1 MTTIGADLLLAASL
15 LVALLAA
22 TVQLSSAFVRRLAER
37 AAPRRR
43 LTALHDGAAAHW
55 RVRVAMYTV
64 LVASGVHAATQA
76 WHADHRE
83 RQRLADAQLADMA
96 GAQRMLSQR
105 LARLSTLAAHASP
118 DEPDYRDTLRA
129 GLHDARERAEDL
141 SRRVDELAADLGPDG
156 APLQVAAEQ
165 WHATRTRLWRR
176 IAELLE
182 AGPDLAPAV
191 EKALHADAE
200 LALDAAQAL
209 VDAVRAAADSRH
221 QEQVDR
227 AKVWAA
233 FTVLLMVTVAI
244 VMAEPAARAVR
255 RQYRRLATQSLA
267 LERLALVS
275 ELTSNLVIVTD
286 ETRRITWVNDAFA
299 RLTGHAPDE
308 ARGQEPVALLRGQRA
323 ASADTG
329 AAETAAARLLR
340 ALEAGHGVR
349 VTLAAQRRDG
359 GELWLDLDVQ
369 PLHGQTGERAGFVMV
384 GTDIT
389 ERRRALADQR
399 IAAIAF
405 DAGDAVVITDAR
417 QVILKV
423 NPAFTR
429 ITGYSEAEAVGQ
441 VTGRLL
447 RSGRH
452 DEAFY
457 RGLWAVL
464 QRDRHWQ
471 GEIWN
476 RRKNG
481 ELYPEWLSITA
492 VLDEDGQ
499 VANYVAVF
507 ADITQ
512 KKQAD
517 ETIHQL
523 AFYDPLTELPNRR
536 LMRDR
541 LGQALAHA
549 ARERRP
555 LAVLFID
562 LDHFKA
568 LNDTRGHDVGD
579 RLLQEV
585 AHRLRACVRA
595 ADTVARLGGDEFV
608 VILPDLSASPER
620 AAAEAEMVAE
630 KIRAALA
637 QPYPVDEQGWHC
649 TPSIGIALLAGEAA
663 DAEADEL
670 LKRADTAM
678 YEAKRCGR
686 NTIRF
691 FDPATHAA
699 MAERVAL
706 EADLRAAL
714 EREEFRLVYQVQVD
728 VNGSAM
734 GAEALLRWHHPRRG
748 VVPPADFIPLAEDT
762 DLIVPIGQ
770 WVLVSA
776 CRQLRRWAW
785 SDAARELTLAVN
797 VSARQFRQPDFVDRV
812 RDALASTGA
821 DPSRLCLELTE
832 SVVLDDLVDTAAKM
846 GALRDL
852 GVSLSI
858 DDFGTGQS
866 SLAYLGRLPLDQ
878 LKIDRS
884 FVANMLGRRTEAVIV
899 QAIIGMARSLGL
911 EVLAE
916 GVETLEQRD
925 ALRAWGCGA
934 AQGWLFGRP
943 LPIEEFERRHAAG
956 AGHAVAPPEPAAT
969 PPTPA

>member
-1 MTTIGADLLLAASL
+1 M
-15 LVALLAA
+15 
-22 TVQLSSAFVRRLAER
+22 
-37 AAPRRR
+37 
-43 LTALHDGAAAHW
+43 
-55 RVRVAMYTV
+55 AMYTV
-64 LVASGVHAATQA
+64 LVAAGVHAATQA

-83 RQRLADAQLADMA
+83 GQRLADAQLADMA

-105 LARLSTLAAHASP
+105 IARLATLAVHDTASTASH
-118 DEPDYRDTLRA
+118 RRALHA
-129 GLHDARERAEDL
+129 GLQDARERAVVL
-141 SRRVDELAADLGPDG
+141 GQQVDDLAAALGPAGD
-156 APLQVAAEQ
+156 PLAVAAAQ
-165 WHATRTRLWRR
+165 WQATRNVLWQR
-176 IAELLE
+176 IGELLE
-182 AGPDLAPAV
+182 ATPAQAPRV
-191 EKALHADAE
+191 EEQLHADAE
-200 LALDAAQAL
+200 AALDAAQAL

-221 QEQVDR
+221 RAQVDR

-244 VMAEPAARAVR
+244 AMAEPAARAVR
-255 RQYRRLATQSLA
+255 RQYRRLAEQSLA

-275 ELTSNLVIVTD
+275 ELTSNLVIVAD
-286 ETRRITWVNDAFA
+286 EAHRISWVNEAFT
-299 RLTGHAPDE
+299 RLTGHTPDD
-308 ARGQEPVALLRGQRA
+308 ALGQDPVALLRGSRP
-323 ASADTG
+323 ASGETG
-329 AAETAAARLLR
+329 SAEAAAARLLT
-340 ALEAGHGVR
+340 ALHSRTGAR
-349 VTLAAQRRDG
+349 VTLAAQRRG
-359 GELWLDLDVQ
+359 GAELWLDLDVQ
-369 PLHGQTGERAGFVMV
+369 PLRDDAGAHAGFVLV

-389 ERRRALADQR
+389 DRRRAMADQR

-405 DAGDAVVITDAR
+405 DAAEAVVITDAR

-429 ITGYSEAEAVGQ
+429 ITGYTEAEAVGQ

-452 DEAFY
+452 DQSFY
-457 RGLWAVL
+457 RDMWQVL
-464 QRDRHWQ
+464 RRDHHWQ
-471 GEIWN
+471 GEVWN
-476 RRKNG
+476 RRKSG
-481 ELYPEWLSITA
+481 DLYPEWLRITA
-492 VLDEDGQ
+492 VLDEDGE

-507 ADITQ
+507 SDITQ

-549 ARERRP
+549 ARDGRA
-555 LAVLFID
+555 LALLFID

-579 RLLQEV
+579 RLLREV
-585 AHRLRACVRA
+585 ARRLRGCVRA

-608 VILPDLSASPER
+608 VILPELSAWPDR

-630 KIRAALA
+630 KVRSALA
-637 QPYPVDEQGWHC
+637 PSYTVDDQGGWHC
-649 TPSIGIALLAGEAA
+649 TPSIGIALVAGDAA
-663 DAEADEL
+663 PADADEL

-678 YEAKRCGR
+678 YEAKRSGR
-686 NTIRF
+686 NAIRF

-706 EADLRAAL
+706 ESDLRTAL
-714 EREEFRLVYQVQVD
+714 AREEFHLVYQVQVD
-728 VNGSAM
+728 GQGRAM

-748 VVPPADFIPLAEDT
+748 VVAPADFIPVAEDT

-770 WVLVSA
+770 WVLAAA

-797 VSARQFRQPDFVDRV
+797 VSARQFRQPDFVDQV
-812 RDALASTGA
+812 REALSATGA

-878 LKIDRS
+878 LKIDRG
-884 FVANMLGRRTEAVIV
+884 FVSNMLGRRTEAVIV

-925 ALRAWGCGA
+925 ALRAWGCEA

-943 LPIEEFERRHAAG
+943 LPIDEFDRRHAGG
-956 AGHAVAPPEPAAT
+956 AAQAEAAAT
-969 PPTPA
+969 A